1 MKISR
6 SILKRLIVTVMA
18 LLLICA
24 FAVSCGGSTQATR
37 TREKDIAHHDNDQN
51 RITQET
57 LNKIADAMLNN
68 SEMYEGIVAAYR
80 GYDIDIKDTG
90 IDPNKTYEPQLLP
103 KVDADGKPVYE
114 VAVDEEGNPIANE
127 DGTPKYV
134 TEKDENGNDKLD
146 GEGNPVYKQV
156 MVSVDLAAAKKVI
169 ADHAPTIT
177 NISGLDENDIINI
190 VEGLEYT
197 VTFETQRGFMYGIG
211 VVLNWITTYLGFGN
225 YILGICVFAIFLEII
240 LLPLAIN
247 RQKNSIRQANLRPKE
262 MAIKNKYKGRNDQVT
277 MQKMQQEIQEFYQR
291 ENFSPYSGCLPLLI
305 QLPIIMAL
313 YYIVIDPLHY
323 VLGQSSA
330 MSSALSAFYNA
341 SRAAGGFGGNLGSST
356 GTIAMLS
363 DIRAGGVEVLE
374 NLKDFL
380 FFSNGTAVY
389 ESVSEITN
397 SIPNFNIGP
406 FNFGLIPSFERFDIL
421 LLVPVLTFVTYF
433 LTSKLNR
440 KLTYQP
446 AASGADDRQVACSNT
461 MMDVTMPLMSTFFT
475 FAVPALVGVYWMF
488 RSIIGML
495 KQFIIARVMPLPKFT
510 EEDYK
515 RAEKEMAGKRVVKK
529 SENVGRVRSLHY
541 IDDEDFEDTRERALA
556 RKAAI
561 EERER
566 EEQAAKAKKTPFGAA
581 PIKEENKKNDKKAD
595 NEDSAKDN

>member
-1 MKISR
+1 MNMKTR
-6 SILKRLIVTVMA
+6 SLAKRW
-18 LLLICA
+18 LLLV
-24 FAVSCGGSTQATR
+24 AVFLLLTTLLTGCMGGKAPQKTLTVGTISADSNVNQLDAT
-37 TREKDIAHHDNDQN
+37 ELQKVANLLAAVCSNDFD
-51 RITQET
+51 TQEY
-57 LNKIADAMLNN
+57 L
-68 SEMYEGIVAAYR
+68 VAAYR
-80 GYDIDIKDTG
+80 GYDMTVNGFDDSKASPTKQGPD
-90 IDPNKTYEPQLLP
+90 DPAKATVNLITKANEAADADDKLAFDYTDLNEADVKTL
-103 KVDADGKPVYE
+103 VDALKVKVNVERDGDFWSVILTAIG
-114 VAVDEEGNPIANE
+114 AV
-127 DGTPKYV
+127 
-134 TEKDENGNDKLD
+134 LRW
-146 GEGNPVYKQV
+146 
-156 MVSVDLAAAKKVI
+156 
-169 ADHAPTIT
+169 IT
-177 NISGLDENDIINI
+177 N
-190 VEGLEYT
+190 T
-197 VTFETQRGFMYGIG
+197 
-211 VVLNWITTYLGFGN
+211 LGFGN
-225 YILGICVFAIFLEII
+225 YLVGICIFAILIEICM
-240 LLPLAIN
+240 LPFAIKQ
-247 RQKNSIRQANLRPKE
+247 QKNTIRQAALRPKE
-262 MAIKNKYKGRNDQVT
+262 MAIRNKYKGRTDQVT

-541 IDDEDFEDTRERALA
+541 IDDEDFEDTRDRALA